1 MCHFE
6 PCHALCTDSLK
17 APQSTITNPGA
28 PIPPLTPLSPPPP
41 LANQHVPEPCN
52 RWLQGSP
59 GVSWGWGGGWLRL
72 GRGTGVFGIVV
83 TWPDCLSV
91 CRWMSSMWPCGPR
104 APPPTLYSPKVRA
117 LIAGQEARDGGIQ
130 WSSRTIPPKISVL
143 GLLSTPSHLLWKSA
157 VLSRG
162 GGEWPKQTQ
171 GTRRDWWTWAARNHD

>member
-1 MCHFE
+1 MYRFPKSSSVDH
-6 PCHALCTDSLK
+6 H
-17 APQSTITNPGA
+17 QSRSPNSSPHPT
-28 PIPPLTPLSPPPP
+28 LPPPP

-162 GGEWPKQTQ
+162 GGGMAKANTGHKEGLMNLGCMEP
-171 GTRRDWWTWAARNHD
+171 

>member
-28 PIPPLTPLSPPPP
+28 PIPPLTPLPPPRP
-41 LANQHVPEPCN
+41 INTSQSPVTDGCRGHQGLA
-52 RWLQGSP
+52 
-59 GVSWGWGGGWLRL
+59 GGGEGVWLRL